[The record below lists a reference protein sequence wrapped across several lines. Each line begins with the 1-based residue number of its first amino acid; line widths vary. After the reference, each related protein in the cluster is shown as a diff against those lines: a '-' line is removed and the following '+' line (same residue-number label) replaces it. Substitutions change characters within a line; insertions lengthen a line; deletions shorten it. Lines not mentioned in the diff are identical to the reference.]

1 MEVLQNKKEMFQ
13 YKHNKKEEMFME
25 FMMVLALVSGW
36 VFSEVV
42 LSNRYSNKLKAV
54 VSLYTALLAMYI
66 LVNPPVHV
74 EENNVNVVRES
85 VDEVMVGSLEMID
98 SSIENKEHNN
108 MTYFEVIEKFKEVSS
123 ENYTEED
130 LDNYRTETF
139 TNENQRMLWVMSDKG
154 ISGIGLSD
162 DEEVSSEEDV
172 IELFKKAGSKINVVQ
187 GYVIGNDMSKSQ
199 AVFLMITKG
208 FLMHLSK
215 LCGLI
220 ISAYIGFSIISSIN
234 TSIANCLNS
243 IEEKKLKKEKRIAD
257 LEEQLKEVKLLR
269 KELKAMKRY
278 NKKKANSIEI
288 EME

>member
-1 MEVLQNKKEMFQ
+1 MN
-13 YKHNKKEEMFME
+13 
-25 FMMVLALVSGW
+25 FMMILALHSGFTFFA
-36 VFSEVV
+36 VILTKDF
-42 LSNRYSNKLKAV
+42 SNKLK
-54 VSLYTALLAMYI
+54 LLAWHTFGI
-66 LVNPPVHV
+66 LMLSLILPVQV
-74 EENNVNVVRES
+74 EENDVNLARES
-85 VDEVMVGSLEMID
+85 IDEVIVSSVDMID
-98 SSIENKEHNN
+98 SSIENKDPIKDINAFVVQEALIANAEKTN
-108 MTYFEVIEKFKEVSS
+108 ITFFDLTEKFKEVSS

-139 TNENQRMLWVMSDKG
+139 TNENQKMLWVMSDKG

-234 TSIANCLNS
+234 TSIANYLNS
-243 IEEKKLKKEKRIAD
+243 IEEKKLKKEKRIED

-278 NKKKANSIEI
+278 NKKKEKSIEI